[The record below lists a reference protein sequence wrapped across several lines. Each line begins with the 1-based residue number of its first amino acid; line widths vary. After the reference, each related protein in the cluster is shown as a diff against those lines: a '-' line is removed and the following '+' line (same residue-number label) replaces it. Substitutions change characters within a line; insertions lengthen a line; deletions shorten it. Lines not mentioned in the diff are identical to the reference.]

1 MQQSLTQ
8 HEIDEAI
15 GRTGDTKK
23 PSPEAKKFDFRNF
36 DKLAKSQLQA
46 LHLVHENFTR
56 NVASS
61 LSAYL
66 RSYLAVNLVSLE
78 QISYGDFLG
87 GMSSPGCIAYISL
100 EPYDGS
106 AVLDINTALAFR
118 FIELLLGSKEQALMQ
133 LQRKMTDIEKKLLQ
147 TVLRI
152 LLHDLR
158 DSWKSVADI
167 DFAVQSLANEPQ
179 LLYVLAPSET
189 MIVITIDVRLGAI
202 SGLMNL
208 AIPSIFVKRLRNNF
222 DQLRKVVKAEATD
235 TDQLHV
241 AKLLQNLK
249 LNLDI
254 QLPCGDLHGKTLFD
268 LKVGD
273 VLVLDHPRGAPLR
286 GLLNG
291 KQKWLGNVL
300 EQDGKF
306 AFEVTGLPPN

>member
-1 MQQSLTQ
+1 MQELTP
-8 HEIDEAI
+8 EP
-15 GRTGDTKK
+15 GDVKK
-23 PSPEAKKFDFRNF
+23 PFTEARKFDFRNF

-46 LHLVHENFTR
+46 LHLVHENFAR

-66 RSYLAVNLVSLE
+66 RSYVAVILVSLE

-87 GMSSPGCIAYISL
+87 GISSPGCIAYISL

-118 FIELLLGSKEQALMQ
+118 FIELLLGSKEQAMIQ
-133 LQRKMTDIEKKLLQ
+133 LHRKMTDIEKKLLQ

-179 LLYVLAPSET
+179 LLHVLAPSET
-189 MIVITIDVRLGAI
+189 MIVITIDVRLGAL
-202 SGLMNL
+202 SGLINL

-222 DQLRKVVKAEATD
+222 DQLRKVAKTEAAD

-241 AKLLQNLK
+241 TKLLQNLK
-249 LNLDI
+249 LNFDI
-254 QLPCGDLHGKTLFD
+254 QLPGGDLHGKTLFD

-273 VLVLDHPRGAPLR
+273 VLVLDHPRGAPVR

-300 EQDGKF
+300 EHDGKL
-306 AFEVTGLPPN
+306 AFEVSGNVS